1 MLSSAKES
9 GKFVKI
15 VSKNTT
21 CKWGKKNNENSQ
33 KKENSFVWQPKPED
47 SGSNCHASGPGPD
60 VREVGQPVI
69 LIINI
74 HLELLVPG
82 I

>member
-1 MLSSAKES
+1 MCCHLQKSRENLSKLSAKIPQMGE
-9 GKFVKI
+9 
-15 VSKNTT
+15 
-21 CKWGKKNNENSQ
+21 KNNENSQ